1 MAKIDEI
8 TLIGTAYSKDALKQF
23 IATPSRRTVL
33 CTIGSITA
41 SEFFEAGRNGLR
53 PQFRANVFVG
63 DYQGEVEA
71 EYQGLTYGIYRTYC
85 PKDDTVE
92 LYLERKAGS

>member
-8 TLIGTAYSKDALKQF
+8 TLVGTAYAQDALKQF
-23 IATPSRRTVL
+23 VATPSRRTVL

-41 SEFFEAGRNGLR
+41 QEFFEAGRNGLR
-53 PQFRANVFVG
+53 PQFRANVFTG
-63 DYQGEVEA
+63 DYQGETEA
-71 EYQGLTYGIYRTYC
+71 EYQGVAYSIYRTYC
-85 PKDDTVE
+85 PKDDTME

>member
-8 TLIGTAYSKDALKQF
+8 ALIGTAYAKDTLKQF
-23 IATPSRRTVL
+23 VATSSRRTVL

-53 PQFRANVFVG
+53 PQFRANVFAG
-63 DYQGEVEA
+63 DYQGETEA
-71 EYQGLTYGIYRTYC
+71 EYQGIAYSIYRTYC

>member
-1 MAKIDEI
+1 MAKIDKI
-8 TLIGTAYSKDALKQF
+8 TLIGAAYAKDALKQF
-23 IATPSRRTVL
+23 VATPSRRTVL

-53 PQFRANVFVG
+53 PQFRANVFAG
-63 DYQGEVEA
+63 DYQGETEA
-71 EYQGLTYGIYRTYC
+71 EYQSIAYSIYRTYC

>member
-1 MAKIDEI
+1 M
-8 TLIGTAYSKDALKQF
+8 
-23 IATPSRRTVL
+23 L

-71 EYQGLTYGIYRTYC
+71 EYQGATYGIYRTYC

>member
-8 TLIGTAYSKDALKQF
+8 TLIGAAYAKDALKQF
-23 IATPSRRTVL
+23 VSAPSRRTVL

-53 PQFRANVFVG
+53 PQFRANVFAG
-63 DYQGEVEA
+63 DYQGETEA
-71 EYQGLTYGIYRTYC
+71 EYQSIAYSIYRTYY

>member
-8 TLIGTAYSKDALKQF
+8 TLIGAAYAKDALKQF
-23 IATPSRRTVL
+23 VVTLSRRTVL

-53 PQFRANVFVG
+53 PQFRANVFAG
-63 DYQGEVEA
+63 DYQGETEA
-71 EYQGLTYGIYRTYC
+71 EYQGIAYSIYRTYC

>member
-8 TLIGTAYSKDALKQF
+8 TLIGTAYTKDTLKQF
-23 IATPSRRTVL
+23 VATPSRRTVL

-53 PQFRANVFVG
+53 PQFRANVFAG
-63 DYQGEVEA
+63 DYQGETEA
-71 EYQGLTYGIYRTYC
+71 EYHGLAYSIYRTYC

>member
-8 TLIGTAYSKDALKQF
+8 PLVGTAYAQDALKQF
-23 IATPSRRTVL
+23 VATPSRRTVL

-53 PQFRANVFVG
+53 PQFRANVFTG
-63 DYQGEVEA
+63 DYQGETEA
-71 EYQGLTYGIYRTYC
+71 EYQGVAYSIYRTYC